1 MSKASELADGW
12 DAAFKQVLGDPLPEY
27 ESGFDILKYAPALP
41 ANYHPQEISS
51 YSPALKKT
59 GGYSY
64 APPATSGESQTAKPR
79 EPRRYQPNFLMPF
92 TIPEA
97 SAEQQ
102 EEQEPKKQDGR
113 KQPQGNNT
121 ITLGSNNIYGL
132 PAGFYFVLGNNL
144 YDGKGNLV
152 YSNFNRK

>member
-12 DAAFKQVLGDPLPEY
+12 EAAFKQVLGDPLPEY

-64 APPATSGESQTAKPR
+64 APPATSGETETANPFAKPK
-79 EPRRYQPNFLMPF
+79 EPRRYHPNFLMPF
-92 TIPEA
+92 NIPEA

-102 EEQEPKKQDGR
+102 EEDPIPEAQEPGKQDGG
-113 KQPQGNNT
+113 KQPQRDT
-121 ITLGSNNIYGL
+121 MK
-132 PAGFYFVLGNNL
+132 FVNGRWYRLNPRDGKY
-144 YDGKGNLV
+144 YDAKGNLL
-152 YSNFNRK
+152 R